1 MATILVV
8 DDERMICDLL
18 RATFCRH
25 GHEVLTA
32 TGGEEGFELFKQRR
46 PNVTLLDLLMPG
58 LSGID
63 VLKKIRSV
71 DQQAK
76 VLILT
81 GRGTDKQESQA
92 QALGVTGFLKKGLAL
107 DVIAD
112 ALYAALS
119 TPESGAS
126 SACPDQRA

>member
-32 TGGEEGFELFKQRR
+32 TRGDDGLEVFKQRR
-46 PNVTLLDLLMPG
+46 PNVTLLDLHMPG
-58 LSGID
+58 LSGIE

-76 VLILT
+76 ILILT

-92 QALGVTGFLKKGLAL
+92 QALGVTGFLKKGLSL
-107 DVIAD
+107 DVIVD

-119 TPESGAS
+119 KPETGAS
-126 SACPDQRA
+126 AASPDHRA